1 MQVNFVRSE
10 RNSCETVV
18 ERDDGVV
25 VRSVQPLRGSRP
37 PHDLVHFAVES
48 ALELGEGLWGCIAEG
63 AEFKSFEH
71 VSGRRRPHAGERSR
85 EILRAARRQ
94 LTTAEVLAGAVER
107 LAHTGWQSDLPRLS
121 REVERQ
127 LSNCEPPRPPISGER
142 IAQACEVLRDHER
155 RWAQLPVG
163 HRLDARWPPRRV
175 GVD

>member
-63 AEFKSFEH
+63 AEFKSFER
-71 VSGRRRPHAGERSR
+71 VCGRRRPHASERSS
-85 EILRAARRQ
+85 EILRRARRQ

-107 LAHTGWQSDLPRLS
+107 LAHMGLESDLPRLS

-127 LSNCEPPRPPISGER
+127 LSNCERPRPAICGER
-142 IAQACEVLRDHER
+142 IVRACEALREHER

-163 HRLDARWPPRRV
+163 HSLDARWPPKPA
-175 GVD
+175 DLD